1 MSADTV
7 NGAITGHLTLRL
19 VKDVLDVLAAQ
30 RTCFGEPR
38 ACTTAWIAAASDKRM
53 DAALVLLGAAE
64 RAGLVESELVSAGTE
79 MAWRVVEGACD
90 A

>member
-1 MSADTV
+1 MSD
-7 NGAITGHLTLRL
+7 GATEEVITGHLTLCL

-30 RTCFGEPR
+30 RTCFDEPR
-38 ACTTAWIAAASDKRM
+38 SCTTAWIAAAADKRM

-79 MAWRVVEGACD
+79 MAWRVVEK
-90 A
+90 